1 MGEEYFNELY
11 EYVFRDIR
19 IIDDTKKK
27 YQIKIKEAIN
37 LFHKYK
43 NKVKIYR
50 CVMGEIFSAY
60 PDAERWDIAFESYT
74 KKYECLKNG
83 YIERNGFLWY
93 VENGKEVKITA
104 DILTGP
110 IEIIRIAEKLGNKLS
125 NKQKKEE
132 LLSVLDL
139 FCSVAYTVGN
149 CCPAMFN
156 PLPKAVG
163 IKADTCWLKLQR
175 FINPGK
181 EDYKKIQEYK
191 WNDNLR
197 YRGKGLNTKD
207 NMFGLFS
214 EQLSGKKIIERLM
227 LNDYYDD
234 DYNLIIQKTPQEYAD
249 DGVDT
254 YISFMKLVTALI
266 IKRGIRIYKQN
277 DLGGIN
283 IDKMAVELINE
294 KIRIEGWE
302 MEFECK

>member
-1 MGEEYFNELY
+1 MGEKDLEKLKEF
-11 EYVFRDIR
+11 VFRDIR
-19 IIDDTKKK
+19 SSVAFRIELEKPENAEGNNNPIKMIGTYQSWKKK
-27 YQIKIKEAIN
+27 NKQI
-37 LFHKYK
+37 
-43 NKVKIYR
+43 
-50 CVMGEIFSAY
+50 
-60 PDAERWDIAFESYT
+60 PDAERWSYALDSYER
-74 KKYECLKNG
+74 YECFSDRNCYELDRENHILYCKHSCSDKP
-83 YIERNGFLWY
+83 YI
-93 VENGKEVKITA
+93 KITA
-104 DILTGP
+104 DLLTGP
-110 IEIIRIAEKLGNKLS
+110 KEIIDCADRLDS
-125 NKQKKEE
+125 MKQNDDLQTALKK
-132 LLSVLDL
+132 

-156 PLPKAVG
+156 PLPKAIG

-266 IKRGIRIYKQN
+266 IKRGIRIYFQKKRIWN
-277 DLGGIN
+277 KKLEEYTNELFEAVAEKYKIN
-283 IDKMAVELINE
+283 AD
-294 KIRIEGWE
+294 
-302 MEFECK
+302 